1 MHSLVLL
8 PILIPFLAA
17 VCALG
22 VRRRPLF
29 QRVLGLLG
37 TAALFAASI
46 VLLVVVWRD
55 GIQVMQIGGWPAP
68 FGITIV
74 ADLFSA
80 LMVLL
85 AGAIG
90 FLVTVYSLVSIDLRR
105 QAFGYYPLLLLLL
118 MGVCGAFLT
127 GDIMNLYVW
136 FEVMLIASFVLMTL
150 GGEEPQIEGGFKYV
164 TINLFSSTLF
174 LTATGIMYGLTG
186 TLNMAH
192 LSQALR
198 TAPYPGVVSI
208 VSMLFLIAFGIKA
221 AVFPL
226 YFWLPAS
233 YHTPPVAVSALFVGL
248 LTKVGVYAL
257 VRVFTL
263 LFVQDTAFTHSLIL
277 VIAGCTMVSGV
288 LGAVAQSELRRIL
301 SFLVV
306 SHIGFAIMGLGVF
319 TPRGLA
325 GSVFYIIED
334 IIVLTTLFMISGIV
348 REIGG
353 SYDLKRL
360 GGLYTSAWLVAF
372 LFFIPA
378 LSLSGI
384 PPLSGFFAK
393 LALVQAA
400 LAAGHYGIVATALS
414 VSVVTLFTV
423 AKIWTEVFW
432 KRRPQL
438 NQTRSD
444 VDGAVHGRVIPWTM
458 LLPVVGLVILS
469 VLIGLGAEWVFT
481 LAMRVAEQL
490 LDPTEYVAH
499 VLRGA
504 P

>member
-1 MHSLVLL
+1 MLVLS

-22 VRRRPLF
+22 VRRRPLL
-29 QRVLGLLG
+29 QRGLGLAG
-37 TAALFAASI
+37 TTALFAAAI
-46 VLLVVVWRD
+46 MLFAVVWRD
-55 GIQVMQIGGWPAP
+55 GIQVAQVGDWPAP
-68 FGITIV
+68 FGITMV

-80 LMVLL
+80 VMVLM
-85 AGAIG
+85 AGTLG
-90 FLVTVYSLVSIDLRR
+90 LLVTIYSLVSIDLRR

-127 GDIMNLYVW
+127 GDIVNLYVW

-150 GGEEPQIEGGFKYV
+150 GGEAAQIEGGFKYV

-174 LTATGIMYGLTG
+174 LTAIGILYGLTG
-186 TLNMAH
+186 TLNMAQ
-192 LSQALR
+192 LSQALQ
-198 TAPYPGVVSI
+198 TTPYPSVVSTA
-208 VSMLFLIAFGIKA
+208 SMLFLVAFGIKA

-233 YHTPPVAVSALFVGL
+233 YHTPPVAVSAVFAGL

-263 LFVQDTAFTHSLIL
+263 LFVQDAAFAHTLIL

-288 LGAVAQSELRRIL
+288 LGAVAQSEFRRIL

-319 TPRGLA
+319 TPQGIA
-325 GSVFYIIED
+325 GSVFYLIED
-334 IIVLTTLFMISGIV
+334 MVVLPALFMLSGIV
-348 REIGG
+348 RHIGG
-353 SYDLKRL
+353 SYELKRL
-360 GGLYTSAWLVAF
+360 GGLYASAPLVAV

-393 LALVQAA
+393 LALIQAA
-400 LAAGHYGIVATALS
+400 LAAEQYGIVAAALS

-423 AKIWTEVFW
+423 TKIWSEVFW
-432 KRRPQL
+432 KRRPHADHL
-438 NQTRSD
+438 SSD
-444 VDGAVHGRVIPWTM
+444 AGVAAQQRTVPRTM
-458 LLPVVGLVILS
+458 LLPVVALVLLC
-469 VLIGLGAEWVFT
+469 VVIGVGAEWVFT
-481 LAMRVAEQL
+481 LAQLVAQQL
-490 LDPTEYVAH
+490 LDPTEYVAR
-499 VLRGA
+499 VLGGT

>member
-1 MHSLVLL
+1 MLILS
-8 PILIPFLAA
+8 PILIPFFAA

-29 QRVLGLLG
+29 QRVLGLAG
-37 TAALFAASI
+37 TAALFVASI
-46 VLLVVVWRD
+46 ILFAVVWRD
-55 GIQVMQIGGWPAP
+55 GVQVVQVGNWPAP
-68 FGITIV
+68 FGITMV
-74 ADLFSA
+74 ADVFSA

-85 AGAIG
+85 AGALG
-90 FLVTVYSLVSIDLRR
+90 FLVAVYSWVSIGLRR

-164 TINLFSSTLF
+164 TLNLFSSTLF
-174 LTATGIMYGLTG
+174 LTAIGILYGLTG
-186 TLNMAH
+186 TLNMAQ
-192 LSQALR
+192 LSQSLR
-198 TAPYPGVVSI
+198 TTPYPGVVST
-208 VSMLFLIAFGIKA
+208 VAMLFLIAFGIKA
-221 AVFPL
+221 AAFPL

-233 YHTPPVAVSALFVGL
+233 YHTPPVAVSAVFAGL

-263 LFVQDTAFTHSLIL
+263 LFVRDTAFTHNVIL

-288 LGAVAQSELRRIL
+288 LGAVAQREFRRIL

-319 TPRGLA
+319 TPQGIA
-325 GSVFYIIED
+325 GSIFYIIED
-334 IIVLTTLFMISGIV
+334 IVVLPTLFMVSGIV
-348 REIGG
+348 RQIGG
-353 SYDLKRL
+353 SYNLKRL
-360 GGLYTSAWLVAF
+360 GGLYASTPLVAL

-393 LALVQAA
+393 LALIQAA
-400 LAAGHYGIVATALS
+400 LAAGHYGIVAAALS

-423 AKIWTEVFW
+423 AKIWGEVFW
-432 KRRPQL
+432 KGRPQAD
-438 NQTRSD
+438 QMGSGAGGAGQQR
-444 VDGAVHGRVIPWTM
+444 AVHLTM
-458 LLPVVGLVILS
+458 LLPVVGLVLLS
-469 VLIGLGAEWVFT
+469 VLIGLGAESVFT
-481 LAMRVAEQL
+481 LTQRAAEQL
-490 LDPTEYVAH
+490 LDPTEYVAR
-499 VLRGA
+499 VLGGT